1 MGFQS
6 TIINPWVCFSII
18 NPQSQ
23 RGLLMHNEF
32 NQTLRIL
39 ILEDV
44 PTDAELL
51 EEELRSAGIKFIS
64 MRVDNQD
71 SFLEALD
78 RFSPELILSDYSL
91 PAFDGESAL
100 SAAREKALAVP
111 FIFVTGALG
120 EDRAV
125 DLLKRGATDFVLKD
139 RLNRIPLCV
148 KRAMEEVEEK
158 RRRQQA
164 EDELQRAH
172 AELEREVEERTA
184 ELRQRTLELQQLT
197 GTLEQRVEERTVA
210 LERANEALRNLSLRL
225 LSAHEDERKKIAG
238 EIHDTLGA
246 CLGAIK
252 FRVENAIQQIGEPAP
267 STSESLKMITPV
279 IQEGIEECRRIQLDL
294 RPPMLDDLGLLA
306 TLSWFCRR
314 FETIYSHI
322 QSEQEIGIA
331 EAEIPAPLK
340 IVIFRVIQEAMNNV
354 AKHSKADRV
363 RLFLRKRDER
373 MELVVQ
379 DNGRGFNPEGVLA
392 SERTRRGLGLTSMR
406 ERVELSGGSFT
417 VESVEG
423 NGTTLRAIWPL

>member
-1 MGFQS
+1 
-6 TIINPWVCFSII
+6 
-18 NPQSQ
+18 
-23 RGLLMHNEF
+23 MHNELK
-32 NQTLRIL
+32 QGLRVL

-44 PTDAELL
+44 PTDAELV
-51 EEELRSAGIKFIS
+51 EEELRSAGIEFVS
-64 MRVDNQD
+64 ARVDNQD

-78 RFSPELILSDYSL
+78 RFSPEIILSDYLL

-100 SAAREKALAVP
+100 SIAREKASGVP

-148 KRAMEEVEEK
+148 KRALEEVEEK

-164 EDELQRAH
+164 EEKLQRAH
-172 AELEREVEERTA
+172 AELEQEVEERTG

-197 GTLEQRVEERTVA
+197 ETLEQRVKERTAA
-210 LERANEALRNLSLRL
+210 LARANEALRNLSLRL

-252 FRVENAIQQIGEPAP
+252 FKIENTMQQIGESAPA
-267 STSESLKMITPV
+267 TSGSLRLITPV
-279 IQEGIEECRRIQLDL
+279 IQEGIEECRRIQMDL

-322 QSEQEIGIA
+322 RPEQEIGID

-363 RLFLRKRDER
+363 RLFLRRRNER
-373 MELVVQ
+373 MELILQ
-379 DNGRGFNPEGVLA
+379 DNGRGFNPEGVLG
-392 SERTRRGLGLTSMR
+392 SENTRRGLGLTSMR
-406 ERVELSGGSFT
+406 ERVELSGGSFA
-417 VESVEG
+417 VESAEG
-423 NGTTLRAIWPL
+423 KGTTVRASWPL